1 MAPTTKPAEPTKP
14 AEEAKAPQHE
24 EARLDTGGLKSTRK
38 SQLTEQVGR
47 EKAPRWWEA
56 EDAPPGSTKESLAV
70 VENGRKV
77 RVQGPTHY
85 HHLADGRV
93 VASYTGGTH
102 HTEPGEDG
110 EDKVTRILA
119 RYEG

>member
-1 MAPTTKPAEPTKP
+1 MAQTTKPEQAKEAQPAEP
-14 AEEAKAPQHE
+14 Q
-24 EARLDTGGLKSTRK
+24 LDTGGLKSTRK

-47 EKAPRWWEA
+47 AKARPYWE
-56 EDAPPGSTKESLAV
+56 DDNAPPGSTKESLAV

-102 HTEPGEDG
+102 HTEPGENG